1 MFGTQNI
8 IFSFSLLPLSQ
19 NEWVICRVFKKSS
32 GGKKIHISGLLRTG
46 GDGDDNLATSN
57 LPPLMDVSCDYEA
70 GTRKRVGGE
79 AAHHVTCFSKP
90 QVEDQKPQRVT
101 MTSSASSPTKNPHNS
116 SFLFPRI
123 PAPNSLLSAQI
134 MPYMDNFQFQF
145 PDSMSLVQDHSILR
159 LLLEENGAR
168 RKGNAEFSQDTA
180 MSSPLSNHE
189 DWRTSYED
197 QEFPITSAGPL
208 DLQDNYCLW
217 NY

>member
-1 MFGTQNI
+1 M
-8 IFSFSLLPLSQ
+8 
-19 NEWVICRVFKKSS
+19 ICRVFKKSS

-101 MTSSASSPTKNPHNS
+101 MTSPPHMAAASSPTKNPHN

-134 MPYMDNFQFQF
+134 MPYMENFQFQF

-159 LLLEENGAR
+159 FLLEGNGAENT
-168 RKGNAEFSQDTA
+168 RKKANAEFSQDTGVSTD